1 MLGYNLKHRKAGRVL
16 IFAADID
23 CPLYLE
29 QSEHIK
35 YQENTKGPSRNVSFY
50 IKFSVLE
57 VGHTQAKTFIPTC
70 NSWSSLLESDTSL
83 LIKNGKPY
91 SLCPLFVKS

>member
-1 MLGYNLKHRKAGRVL
+1 M

-57 VGHTQAKTFIPTC
+57 VGHTQKKTQKHSFRHAIVGALCWKVT
-70 NSWSSLLESDTSL
+70 LL
-83 LIKNGKPY
+83 
-91 SLCPLFVKS
+91 C

>member
-1 MLGYNLKHRKAGRVL
+1 M

-83 LIKNGKPY
+83 LIKNCKPY
-91 SLCPLFVKS
+91 SLCPLFVKSWVKI